1 MNPKTQTYNQ
11 LKMNERE
18 LEAGVA
24 GTKNSWHQQY
34 RDSAWV
40 FLGGLPYEMTEGD
53 VICMMSQYGEVVH
66 VNLIRDHGTGKSRG
80 FGFICYMDQRSTV
93 LAVDN
98 LNGIKVLRQLIRV
111 DHVHTYKL
119 PKDLEKLDQDKK
131 KLFMEGCAPKPISGD
146 EFSSEEELEELEQP
160 VKVKKEKK
168 KKKDKKHKKKK
179 KAEKSDVE
187 SDEEDAKRE
196 RKRRRRDYS
205 GDESSPSPPPSRP
218 AARRDEEKK
227 ERSRELEK
235 RGGRERSRE
244 KSRER
249 RSRERYNERSREGRG
264 RERSGDR
271 RSRERSRDRRGRRRS
286 SS

>member
-264 RERSGDR
+264 RERSRD